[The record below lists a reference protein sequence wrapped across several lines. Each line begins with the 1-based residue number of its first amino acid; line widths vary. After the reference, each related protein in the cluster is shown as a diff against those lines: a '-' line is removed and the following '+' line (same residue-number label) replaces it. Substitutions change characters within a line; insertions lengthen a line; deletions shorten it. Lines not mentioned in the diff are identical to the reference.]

1 MLKLPHKKFTD
12 SDRVYE
18 TICEASGAVTFEE
31 IYSIVTDNRYLP
43 RQRVRNLLLDLEKN
57 KLIKKEIY
65 TLELSADPKI
75 SVVVTEIFYE
85 TKIQKQKYEKEFL
98 PDLMKEAREN
108 LK

>member
-1 MLKLPHKKFTD
+1 M
-12 SDRVYE
+12 
-18 TICEASGAVTFEE
+18 
-31 IYSIVTDNRYLP
+31 
-43 RQRVRNLLLDLEKN
+43 
-57 KLIKKEIY
+57 KLIFVGPENKTYAKLIRKEIY

>member
-1 MLKLPHKKFTD
+1 MPHKKFTD

-18 TICEASGAVTFEE
+18 TIRDASGAVTFEE
-31 IYSIVTDNRYLP
+31 IYSTVTENRYLP

-57 KLIKKEIY
+57 KKISKEIY
-65 TLELSADPKI
+65 TLELSASPKI

-85 TKIQKQKYEKEFL
+85 QKIQKQKYEKEFL